1 LKSNHFIFLRPV
13 EILLYE
19 RGHPRAPLVNPFH
32 NVFFSIYEDNY
43 FINCFKTKLLRKW
56 VNKDSSI
63 CGMSVD
69 LPGAASQETDPFLE
83 TVDIGCG
90 RDVSVFVTVSFPL
103 AHPTDTLCPLVYILY
118 ENPNHETLNPKP
130 FTPEPVL
137 V

>member
-1 LKSNHFIFLRPV
+1 MREDTQGP
-13 EILLYE
+13 
-19 RGHPRAPLVNPFH
+19 PLVNPFH
-32 NVFFSIYEDNY
+32 NVFFLIYDDNY
-43 FINCFKTKLLRKW
+43 LINFFKKKLLRKW
-56 VNKDSSI
+56 VKDSSI

-69 LPGAASQETDPFLE
+69 LPGAASQDTGPFLQQL
-83 TVDIGCG
+83 DIGCG
-90 RDVSVFVTVSFPL
+90 RDVPVFVKVSFPL